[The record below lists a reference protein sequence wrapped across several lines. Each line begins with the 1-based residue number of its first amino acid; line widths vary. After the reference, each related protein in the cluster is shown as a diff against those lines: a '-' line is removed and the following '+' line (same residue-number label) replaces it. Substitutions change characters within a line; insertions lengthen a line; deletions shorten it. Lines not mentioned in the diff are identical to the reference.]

1 MSTQNSPTQPPHRDR
16 GGQHGNQ
23 NARTHGFYARSLT
36 SEEQDLLFQASEIK
50 GIHAEIALLR
60 VKVLDILS
68 SQPASPELLL
78 QATRTLTRM
87 VAIQHDMSCW
97 R

>member
-1 MSTQNSPTQPPHRDR
+1 MSTQNSPTQPLHRDR

-23 NARTHGFYARSLT
+23 NARSLT
-36 SEEQDLLFQASEIK
+36 SEEQELPFQAIEIK

-60 VKVLDILS
+60 VKVLGILS

-78 QATRTLTRM
+78 QAARTLTRM
-87 VAIQHDMSCW
+87 VAIPHRMTHGW
-97 R
+97 

>member
-1 MSTQNSPTQPPHRDR
+1 MSTQNSPTQPLHRDR
-16 GGQHGNQ
+16 GGRHGNQ
-23 NARTHGFYARSLT
+23 NARSLT
-36 SEEQDLLFQASEIK
+36 SEEQELPFQASEIK

-60 VKVLDILS
+60 VKVLGVLP

-78 QATRTLTRM
+78 QAARTLTRM
-87 VAIQHDMSCW
+87 VAIPHRMSCW

>member
-23 NARTHGFYARSLT
+23 NARSLT
-36 SEEQDLLFQASEIK
+36 SEEQELPFQAIEIK

-60 VKVLDILS
+60 VKVLGILS

-78 QATRTLTRM
+78 QAARTLTRM
-87 VAIQHDMSCW
+87 VAIPHRMTHGW
-97 R
+97 